1 MVQKHKTIETMN
13 KTLTINL
20 AGLVFNIEE
29 NAYQILKDYL
39 AAIKNQFKDEEGCE
53 EIVADIEARLA
64 ELLKA
69 KTNADKQVLVDE
81 DIHSA
86 INIMGKP
93 SDFEDTTSDEKQA
106 GSTSRDQK
114 NNHYKSKTRRVFR
127 DGDNKVLGGVCS
139 GLASYFDTDPLWIR
153 LALVVLFF
161 GFGSGFLLYIILWVI
176 IPEAKTTA
184 EKLEM
189 RGDPI
194 DINTI
199 SQTIKEEAEQ
209 FKNRVQDFGNR
220 NQSVG
225 NKIGNLIYTIFKGIF
240 KVISKVF
247 GALFVLFGTI
257 FFVALLLVLFNIGK
271 IEGLNPNEFAHAFT
285 GAEFPLFWFK
295 TGLAMCVGIPL
306 CMFVYKGL
314 KLIFGIK
321 TSYMWLNLSAGV
333 LWFVGLTLCL
343 CLSLNVL
350 NDFSDEVQLKRQMD
364 VRFTN
369 SDTLIVKADNNYKKG
384 DTDLEFP
391 IAGEHWIVNDTK
403 QPAIWWGRPR
413 VKIITSEND
422 SVSVF
427 VVKTAAGKQKT
438 EASLRAK
445 NINYNAAQQDSVLLL
460 NTNFSFSIAD
470 KYRDQGVEVLIK
482 LPKNKIIYLD
492 NSLKK
497 LLYDVENVNGIFDN
511 EMVGKYWMMTANGL
525 TCLSCTQEELMN
537 NNKDDDDDDTKH
549 IININ
554 DSNAT
559 VHIDKHGV
567 EVNSK
572 DAHVKISSDGIKV
585 EEKTKKETK

>member
-1 MVQKHKTIETMN
+1 MN

-29 NAYQILKDYL
+29 NAYQLLKDYL
-39 AAIKNQFKDEEGCE
+39 AAIKNQFKNEEGCE

-69 KTNADKQVLVDE
+69 KTHADKQVLVDE

-106 GSTSRDQK
+106 GATSNNQK
-114 NNHYKSKTRRVFR
+114 NNYYKSKTRRVFR

-209 FKNRVQDFGNR
+209 LKNRVQDFGNR

-247 GALFVLFGTI
+247 GVLFVLFGTI

-364 VRFTN
+364 VHFTN
-369 SDTLIVKADNNYKKG
+369 NDTLIVKADNNYKKG

-403 QPAIWWGRPR
+403 QPSIWWGRPR

-470 KYRDQGVEVLIK
+470 KYRGQEVEVLVK
-482 LPKNKIIYLD
+482 LPKNKVIYLD
-492 NSLKK
+492 NSVKK
-497 LLYDVENVNGIFDN
+497 LLYDVENINGIYDN
-511 EMVGKYWMMTANGL
+511 DMVGKYWMMTANGL
-525 TCLSCTQEELMN
+525 TCLSCTKEELM

-567 EVNSK
+567 EVHAK
-572 DAHVKISSDGIKV
+572 DAHVKISSEGIKI
-585 EEKTKKETK
+585 EEKTKKENK

>member
-106 GSTSRDQK
+106 GAASGNQK
-114 NNHYKSKTRRVFR
+114 NNYYKSKTRRVFR

-139 GLASYFDTDPLWIR
+139 GIASYFDTDPLWIR

-161 GFGSGFLLYIILWVI
+161 GFGSGFILYIILWII

-240 KVISKVF
+240 KVISKIV
-247 GALFVLFGTI
+247 GGLFVLFGI
-257 FFVALLLVLFNIGK
+257 LFFVMLLLVVLNVGK
-271 IEGLNPNEFAHAFT
+271 IEGLTINEFIHAFT
-285 GAEFPLFWFK
+285 GENFSMFWFK
-295 TGLAMCVGIPL
+295 TALVMCIGVPL
-306 CMFVYKGL
+306 CMFIYKGM
-314 KLIFGIK
+314 KLVFGIK
-321 TSYMWLNLSAGV
+321 TSYRWLNLSAGV
-333 LWFVGLTLCL
+333 VWLVGLVMCL
-343 CLSLNVL
+343 YLSLTIL

-403 QPAIWWGRPR
+403 QPSIWWGRPR

-470 KYRDQGVEVLIK
+470 KYRGQEVEVLIK

-492 NSLKK
+492 NSVKK
-497 LLYDVENVNGIFDN
+497 LLYDIENVNGIFDN
-511 EMVGKYWMMTANGL
+511 DMVGKYWMMTANGL
-525 TCLSCTQEELMN
+525 TCLSCTKEELMN
-537 NNKDDDDDDTKH
+537 NNKDDDDTEH

-572 DAHVKISSDGIKV
+572 DAHVQISSEGIKV
-585 EEKTKKETK
+585 EDNTKKETK

>member
-1 MVQKHKTIETMN
+1 MN

-39 AAIKNQFKDEEGCE
+39 VAIKNQFKNEEGCD

-69 KTNADKQVLVDE
+69 KTHVGKQVLVDE
-81 DIHSA
+81 DIHEA
-86 INIMGKP
+86 INVMGKP
-93 SDFEDTTSDEKQA
+93 SDFEETASDEKQNY
-106 GSTSRDQK
+106 SSSNDSK
-114 NNHYKSKTRRVFR
+114 SHYYKSKTRRVFR
-127 DGDNKVLGGVCS
+127 DADNKVLGGVCS
-139 GLASYFDTDPLWIR
+139 GIASYFDTDALWIR
-153 LALVVLFF
+153 LILVVLFF
-161 GFGSGFLLYIILWVI
+161 GFGSGFLLYIILWII

-209 FKNRVQDFGNR
+209 FKNRVQDFGNGVK
-220 NQSVG
+220 NQYNSQSVG
-225 NKIGNLIYTIFKGIF
+225 NKVGGLFYTVFHGIF
-240 KVISKVF
+240 KVISKIF

-257 FFVALLLVLFNIGK
+257 FFVALLLILFNVGK
-271 IEGLNPNEFAHAFT
+271 IEGLTVNEFVHAFT
-285 GAEFPLFWFK
+285 GTEFPVFWFK
-295 TGLAMCVGIPL
+295 VGLALCVGIPL
-306 CMFVYKGL
+306 CMFVYKGM
-314 KLIFGIK
+314 KLLFGVK
-321 TSYMWLNLSAGV
+321 TSYRWLNLSAGAV
-333 LWFVGLTLCL
+333 WLAGLVMCMY
-343 CLSLNVL
+343 LSLTIV

-364 VRFTN
+364 VHFTN
-369 SDTLIVKADNNYKKG
+369 NDTLIVKADNNYKKG

-391 IAGEHWIVNDTK
+391 LAGEHWIVNETK
-403 QPAIWWGRPR
+403 QPSIWWGRPR

-427 VVKTAAGKQKT
+427 IVKTAAGKQKT

-460 NTNFSFSIAD
+460 NTNFSFEIND
-470 KYRDQGVEVLIK
+470 KYRDQEVEVLIK
-482 LPKNKIIYLD
+482 LPKNKVIYLD

-497 LLYDVENVNGIFDN
+497 LLYDIENVNEIFDD

-525 TCLSCTQEELMN
+525 TCLSCTKEELKN
-537 NNKDDDDDDTKH
+537 NNDDEDNDTDH
-549 IININ
+549 VITIN
-554 DSNAT
+554 DSTAN
-559 VHIDKHGV
+559 VHIDKHGI

-572 DAHVKISSDGIKV
+572 AAHVKISSEGIKV
-585 EEKTKKETK
+585 EEKK

>member
-1 MVQKHKTIETMN
+1 MN

-39 AAIKNQFKDEEGCE
+39 VAIKNQFKNEEGCD

-69 KTNADKQVLVDE
+69 KTHASKQVLVDE
-81 DIHSA
+81 DIHEA
-86 INIMGKP
+86 INVMGKP
-93 SDFEDTTSDEKQA
+93 SDFEETASDEKQSS
-106 GSTSRDQK
+106 STDQK
-114 NNHYKSKTRRVFR
+114 SHYYKSKTRRVFR
-127 DGDNKVLGGVCS
+127 DPDNKVLGGVCS
-139 GLASYFDTDPLWIR
+139 GIASYFDTDALWIR
-153 LALVVLFF
+153 LILVVLFF
-161 GFGSGFLLYIILWVI
+161 GFGSGFLLYIILWII

-209 FKNRVQDFGNR
+209 FKNRVQDFGNGVK
-220 NQSVG
+220 NQYNTQTVG
-225 NKIGNLIYTIFKGIF
+225 GKISHIIYTVFHGIF
-240 KVISKVF
+240 KVISKIF

-257 FFVALLLVLFNIGK
+257 FFVALLLVLFNVGK
-271 IEGLNPNEFAHAFT
+271 IEGLSVNEFVHAFT
-285 GAEFPLFWFK
+285 GAEFPMFWFK
-295 TGLAMCVGIPL
+295 VGLAMCVGIPL
-306 CMFVYKGL
+306 CMFVYKGM
-314 KLIFGIK
+314 KLLFGIK
-321 TSYMWLNLSAGV
+321 TSYRWLNLSAGV
-333 LWFVGLTLCL
+333 VWLVGLVMCMY
-343 CLSLNVL
+343 LSLTIL
-350 NDFSDEVQLKRQMD
+350 NDFSDEVQLKKQMD
-364 VRFTN
+364 VHFTN

-391 IAGEHWIVNDTK
+391 VAGEHWVVNETK
-403 QPAIWWGRPR
+403 QPSIWWGRPR

-427 VVKTAAGKQKT
+427 IVKTASGKQKA

-460 NTNFSFSIAD
+460 NTNFSFAIKD
-470 KYRDQGVEVLIK
+470 KYRNQEVEVLIK
-482 LPKNKIIYLD
+482 LPKNKVIYLD
-492 NSLKK
+492 NSLKR
-497 LLYDVENVNGIFDN
+497 LLYDVENVNGIFDG

-525 TCLSCTQEELMN
+525 NCLSCTKEELKN
-537 NNKDDDDDDTKH
+537 NNDDEDNDSDHVIT
-549 IININ
+549 IN
-554 DSNAT
+554 DSTAN
-559 VHIDKHGV
+559 VHIDKHGI

-585 EEKTKKETK
+585 EEKK